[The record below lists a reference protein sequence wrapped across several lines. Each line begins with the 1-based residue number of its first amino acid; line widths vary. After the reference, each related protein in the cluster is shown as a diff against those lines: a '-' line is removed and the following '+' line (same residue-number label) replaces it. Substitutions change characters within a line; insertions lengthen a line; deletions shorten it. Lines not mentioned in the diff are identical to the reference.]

1 MGYKSVPEVEGKIWI
16 GTAETGDE
24 VFFPCADGFFRW
36 IITVVV
42 RRDEL
47 EVYFFKAHVSLQAF
61 RALVVH
67 SLELRC

>member
-24 VFFPCADGFFRW
+24 VFLPSADGFFRW

-47 EVYFFKAHVSLQAF
+47 EIYFFKAHVSFAGIEGICYPWF
-61 RALVVH
+61 
-67 SLELRC
+67 